1 MSYNKASV
9 SITDKTKI
17 DKLVGKERKP
27 ANFADLKVGMK
38 VQAKFTG
45 PAPSCPC
52 KPRCGDPH
60 SRCGRQQ
67 GKVVSF
73 GEANALCRLW
83 LLVVSMLIAA
93 PLRAGDSPSE
103 PIVVLG
109 LKETAVEGA
118 LTSLE
123 ARDQAHRKIAER
135 PALRLQLDS
144 ERFFASDTSGRCTR
158 QNVETFAGFTMIE
171 SAADGVFRVI
181 VHCSSGSCGIYTLG
195 LQSVAPPV
203 SACEVRQSLN

>member
-1 MSYNKASV
+1 MLWCLS
-9 SITDKTKI
+9 
-17 DKLVGKERKP
+17 
-27 ANFADLKVGMK
+27 
-38 VQAKFTG
+38 
-45 PAPSCPC
+45 
-52 KPRCGDPH
+52 
-60 SRCGRQQ
+60 
-67 GKVVSF
+67 
-73 GEANALCRLW
+73 W

-144 ERFFASDTSGRCTR
+144 EASSPDRTSGRCTR
-158 QNVETFAGFTMIE
+158 QNGW
-171 SAADGVFRVI
+171 RR
-181 VHCSSGSCGIYTLG
+181 L
-195 LQSVAPPV
+195 PV
-203 SACEVRQSLN
+203 SR